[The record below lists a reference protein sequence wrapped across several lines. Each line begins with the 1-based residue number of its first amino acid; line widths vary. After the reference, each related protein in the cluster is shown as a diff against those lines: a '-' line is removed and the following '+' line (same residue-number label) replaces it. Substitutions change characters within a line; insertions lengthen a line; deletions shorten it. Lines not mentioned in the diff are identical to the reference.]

1 MKIAAP
7 IVKTAALVL
16 AAFALTGC
24 QVANRDAVVDPDQRA
39 VQTHLSN
46 LEAKISSLEGRLA
59 PTGGAFREGPNLVVE
74 GGGRESVLE
83 RQRRID
89 RELAATKTTLASR
102 EQELIALRAK
112 LNDSTARGTRLTE
125 QSDALGH
132 VRDSLETARQELAE
146 RQARLTAANE
156 QLAVSELQRLRGERA
171 YFLLAA
177 DLLKLAPGQSQEL
190 VDLQVRIRQQVKDIG
205 AKEPVK

>member
-1 MKIAAP
+1 MKTATLPFALFAL
-7 IVKTAALVL
+7 AALV
-16 AAFALTGC
+16 AC
-24 QVANRDAVVDPDQRA
+24 QVASRTSVVDPDQHA
-39 VQTHLSN
+39 VQAHLSN

-89 RELAATKTTLASR
+89 RELATTKSTLASR
-102 EQELIALRAK
+102 EQELTALRAR
-112 LNDSTARGTRLTE
+112 LNDTTARSTRLNE

-146 RQARLTAANE
+146 RQVRLLAANE

-190 VDLQVRIRQQVKDIG
+190 VDLRCASASR
-205 AKEPVK
+205 

>member
-1 MKIAAP
+1 MKTATLPFALFAL
-7 IVKTAALVL
+7 AALV
-16 AAFALTGC
+16 AC
-24 QVANRDAVVDPDQRA
+24 QVASRTSVVDSDQNA
-39 VQTHLSN
+39 VQAHLSD

-59 PTGGAFREGPNLVVE
+59 PTGGAFREGPNLVID

-89 RELAATKTTLASR
+89 RELTAAKLTLASR
-102 EQELIALRAK
+102 EQELTALRAR
-112 LNDSTARGTRLTE
+112 LSDSTTRGTRLAE
-125 QSDALGH
+125 QGDALGH

-146 RQARLTAANE
+146 RHIRLTAANE

-177 DLLKLAPGQSQEL
+177 ELLKLAPGQSQEL
-190 VDLQVRIRQQVKDIG
+190 VDLQVRIRQQVKDVG

>member
-1 MKIAAP
+1 MRITALIIA
-7 IVKTAALVL
+7 VL
-16 AAFALTGC
+16 AVTAC
-24 QVANRDAVVDPDQRA
+24 QVAPRPQTADADQHA
-39 VQTHLSN
+39 VQSHLVD
-46 LEAKISSLEGRLA
+46 LEGKIASLERRLS

-89 RELAATKTTLASR
+89 RELAAAKATLASR
-102 EQELIALRAK
+102 EQELTALRARFA
-112 LNDSTARGTRLTE
+112 DTTARGTRLAE

-146 RQARLTAANE
+146 RQAKLAAANE
-156 QLAVSELQRLRGERA
+156 QVAVSELQRLRGERA

-177 DLLKLAPGQSQEL
+177 ELLKLVPGQSHEL
-190 VDLQVRIRQQVKDIG
+190 VDLQIRVRQQVKDVG
-205 AKEPVK
+205 AKEIVK